1 MDNGAGTHS
10 ANVAGRIHRNVCR
23 HRRRTPKSQ
32 RSALS
37 MGTQIHARMFMVT
50 VSHKM
55 TALLHQANS
64 SGWLGC
70 CPSQSLRL
78 SLPVRDILLR
88 RSQLR
93 QKWPSTPGISPCTT
107 HSSLICCGPMPNGRH
122 LDDLGPVG
130 SSEVCGPRQNRHI
143 FSLGALIDATGIHSV
158 PLTTMSQTAPAA
170 SSSSSS
176 SFHAVFDAA
185 LESYEKTTKNKLLT
199 HPLATQL
206 QSCDSP
212 ATILSVLQDLVQKF
226 EQCRGSNEG
235 LRTWLDPTV
244 NVLFA
249 FSATLGEGVGIVT
262 LTVLPSYE
270 SALFSLF
277 LRYFRL
283 RK

>member
-1 MDNGAGTHS
+1 MWANRDHCLGHCVTYPSRSDDDLSRDKTSRAPQGDIVLHS
-10 ANVAGRIHRNVCR
+10 TFFAVVALGIPR
-23 HRRRTPKSQ
+23 HLGDLGIFGMSRLHNF
-32 RSALS
+32 AH
-37 MGTQIHARMFMVT
+37 G
-50 VSHKM
+50 
-55 TALLHQANS
+55 TALYQKRHVY
-64 SGWLGC
+64 C
-70 CPSQSLRL
+70 LR
-78 SLPVRDILLR
+78 
-88 RSQLR
+88 
-93 QKWPSTPGISPCTT
+93 T
-107 HSSLICCGPMPNGRH
+107 
-122 LDDLGPVG
+122 
-130 SSEVCGPRQNRHI
+130 
-143 FSLGALIDATGIHSV
+143 LIDASCPTGIHSV
-158 PLTTMSQTAPAA
+158 PLTTMSQTAPTA

-176 SFHAVFDAA
+176 NFHAVFNAA